1 MKLFNYLASAATLL
15 FAFTAV
21 SCSDSNNDEPEPE
34 VVNHIYFSLP
44 IGESLSITEG
54 TDETLTVGINLSSP
68 VKEATTFNVEVS
80 GIDASLVT
88 IGGNPVT
95 IAAGANSGTF
105 TVKSANTGSVTE
117 QKTFTFDIRDLDP
130 KKFDIARN
138 ATVTL
143 LPPVDDSPLTDE
155 EKALVNKWKEAYGV
169 DLTPWIGAIAL
180 EGTIEFPGGGNRA
193 PFIQP
198 QTLQLAGNTVF
209 GISKNATDD
218 TPVLDMLEN
227 PMGMTEYFYKT
238 LRQLTVDDS
247 EYFALEYDG
256 NGLELMELIHWN
268 AKSDESFTA
277 KLPGL
282 KIKDIKNGVATIEFV
297 AEGDDYILNAQGEPI
312 YSSITEEDL
321 VYSSHTSWIPFQY
334 DFTAWSRQLALI
346 EEGDAIA
353 MELQSYGVTAAPAC
367 YLGISSVLEDEWEID
382 EDEDGVSNLYVTP
395 HAEIDF
401 TAGTMTFEFP
411 FDCEDQYGYSRI
423 KVTYTIKQ

>member
-1 MKLFNYLASAATLL
+1 MKLFNYLASAAALL

-34 VVNHIYFSLP
+34 VVNHIYISLP
-44 IGESLSITEG
+44 DGTPTSITEG
-54 TDETLTVGINLSSP
+54 TDETLTLAIRLSSP
-68 VKEATTFNVEVS
+68 VKEATSLTVEVS
-80 GIDASLVT
+80 GIEAGLVT
-88 IGGNPVT
+88 LGGNPVT
-95 IAAGANSGTF
+95 IAAGTNSGTF
-105 TVKSANTGSVTE
+105 TVKPANSGNVTE
-117 QKTFTFDIRDLDP
+117 QKTFTFAIRDLDP
-130 KKFDIARN
+130 KKFDIAQN
-138 ATVTL
+138 VTVTL

-155 EKALVNKWKEAYGV
+155 EKALVKKWKEAYGV

-209 GISKNATDD
+209 GISKEATDQ

-227 PMGMTEYFYKT
+227 PMGMTEYLYKT

-247 EYFALEYDG
+247 EYFALEDDG
-256 NGLELMELIHWN
+256 SGLELMELIRWN
-268 AKSDESFTA
+268 AKSEESFTA
-277 KLPGL
+277 MLPGL
-282 KIKDIKNGVATIEFV
+282 KIKDIQDGVATIEFV

-312 YSSITEEDL
+312 YSSISEEDL
-321 VYSSHTSWIPFQY
+321 VYSYHSSWIPFKY
-334 DFTAWSRQLALI
+334 DFTAWSRQLALL
-346 EEGDAIA
+346 EEDDAIA

-382 EDEDGVSNLYVTP
+382 EEEDGVSNLYVTP

-411 FDCEDQYGYSRI
+411 FDNADQNGYSRI
-423 KVTYTIKQ
+423 KVTYTIKK